1 MKNGIPASVRRF
13 LKRQLWQLGIPVRF
27 SARREQEIIA
37 KLVAGIPVRSRTCV
51 DLGAGDGVTMSNT
64 YPLFMKGWDG
74 VAVECDEGKAR
85 TLARVLRSCRGVQ
98 VHARKVTPYD
108 IVPFLRDCEI
118 EMQPGLL
125 SLDLDSY
132 DAFVLDALL
141 EVFRPELVCCE
152 INEKVPPP
160 LRFTVR
166 YSPEFVWDG
175 GHCYG
180 MSIALL
186 DDLCARHRYRIVELH
201 FNNAFLVPSENSHG
215 AGLSAAEAY
224 DKGYR
229 TREDRLRE
237 FPWNADVDTV
247 LNLSPE
253 HATAFVLDHFAEY
266 RDHFY
271 LSDVPVADLFWKQQG
286 RG

>member
-1 MKNGIPASVRRF
+1 MTNGIPTGVRRF
-13 LKRQLWQLGIPVRF
+13 VKRQLWQLGIPVRF
-27 SARREQEIIA
+27 SARREGEIIA
-37 KLVAGIPVRSRTCV
+37 GLVAGIPVRSRTCI

-64 YPLFMKGWDG
+64 YPMFMKGWNG
-74 VAVECDEGKAR
+74 VAVECDDGKAR

-98 VHARKVTPYD
+98 VHARKVAPHD
-108 IVPFLRDCEI
+108 IAPFLRACGVER
-118 EMQPGLL
+118 QPGLL

-141 EVFRPELVCCE
+141 EEFRPELICCE

-160 LRFTVR
+160 LRFAVR

-186 DDLCARHRYRIVELH
+186 ADLCARHRYHLIELH
-201 FNNAFLVPSENSHG
+201 YNNAFLVPSEISSG
-215 AGLSAAEAY
+215 AGLSANEAY
-224 DKGYR
+224 DTGYKSR
-229 TREDRLRE
+229 TDRLRE
-237 FPWNADVDTV
+237 FPWNADVDNV
-247 LNLSPE
+247 LTLSSAM
-253 HATAFVLDHFAEY
+253 ATAFFLERFEQY

-271 LSDVPVADLFWKQQG
+271 LSDAPVGDAFWKQQG